1 MRITLWLALVCC
13 CWPVWARTVVYT
25 QSFGGE
31 EYGQY
36 HIEALKAAL
45 RVTQDAYPPVTV
57 TPHPM
62 PMSQSRQLTT
72 VLKGEADVMWSV
84 THDRLE
90 HTLLPVQFPLLQ
102 GLGGYRVFVIHKNMQ
117 PFFQPDR
124 KLEHIKKLQ
133 AVQGADW
140 PDYTILKHHNFTVNS
155 ASWTDWYTTMYRSLE
170 RGLVDYFPRNVIE
183 VHRDLAFHGS
193 QHLTIEQHHL
203 LIYPSYEYFFV
214 APDQPQLQKRLLE
227 GLIKLVKSGELARL
241 FAQHQNHR
249 QAMVLLRQTSR
260 VRHHIDNPGLSYE
273 FAYPFWTRTPAKTL
287 KEVNQL
293 HFPSL

>member
-1 MRITLWLALVCC
+1 MKITVWLALLCC
-13 CWPVWARTVVYT
+13 CGSAWARSVVYT

-36 HIEALKAAL
+36 HIEVLNAAL
-45 RVTQDAYPPVTV
+45 QITEKAYPPVGV
-57 TPHPM
+57 TPHPV
-62 PMSQSRQLTT
+62 PMSQSRQLAS

-84 THDRLE
+84 TTDTLE
-90 HTLLPVQFPLLQ
+90 QTLLPVRFPLLQ

-117 PFFQPDR
+117 PFFQPDC
-124 KLEHIKKLQ
+124 KLVHIKNLQ

-140 PDYTILKHHNFTVNS
+140 PDYTLLKHHNFTVSS

-193 QHLTIEQHHL
+193 KHLTIEQHHL

-214 APDQPQLQKRLLE
+214 APDQPQLQQRLLE
-227 GLIKLVKSGELARL
+227 GLKMLVKNNQLARI
-241 FAQHQNHR
+241 FEKYQYHQ
-249 QAMVLLRQTSR
+249 QAIGLLQQSSR
-260 VRHHIDNPGLSYE
+260 VRHHLDNPGLSYE
-273 FAYPFWTRTPAKTL
+273 FTYPFWTRTPDKTIDEL
-287 KEVNQL
+287 NQL
-293 HFPSL
+293 QFPVP